1 MSKLSSQC
9 YVNTYSF
16 VDWGGHKDVKNSLT
30 LTKKSI
36 GKCGGNL
43 EMKWEKVTMEPDN
56 SSIVKYP
63 N

>member
-1 MSKLSSQC
+1 MC
-9 YVNTYSF
+9 T
-16 VDWGGHKDVKNSLT
+16 NSLT